1 MPRRAAS
8 PWPLL
13 ALLSFSVLIN
23 YLDRSN
29 LSAAA
34 PLLAKELSLPDS
46 QLGLLFSAFFW
57 TYALCQI
64 LAGWLVDRYSVV
76 SVYAAGFLLWSLAT
90 GAIGLSHAFGLLIL
104 FRLVLGAGES
114 VAFPAYSKILVRAF
128 REDQRG
134 LANSI
139 LDACTKIGPAAGIY
153 LAAWLMHGYG
163 WRSFFLM
170 TGFGALAWLP
180 FWLRYAP
187 ARLPASDPAPGGPS
201 GAGPGWRELLSSRT
215 VWATFLGLFCHNYNW
230 YLLLTWLPTILV
242 RERRFSM
249 LDMGAW
255 NGVLLAITAAA
266 TLASGWYSDRLAAR
280 AGNAALLRRSFLI
293 AGLLVTGL
301 AMPFTVASSP
311 WVSAISLVIAFTGI
325 GIYVSNCWAF
335 TQTLAGVAAGR
346 WTGMQNAFANLGG
359 VIAPAVTGILVEKT
373 GRFFPAM
380 MASACILLSGAAVY
394 AFFAKIPRGRGGN
407 AGAMQAGAA
416 PAGQP
421 SPP

>member
-46 QLGLLFSAFFW
+46 QLGLLFSSFFW

-64 LAGWLVDRYSVV
+64 LSGWLVDRFRVV
-76 SVYAAGFLLWSLAT
+76 SVYAAGFLLWSAAT
-90 GAIGLSHAFGLLIL
+90 GAIGLSHSFGLLIL

-153 LAAWLMHGYG
+153 LAAWLMNEYG
-163 WRSFFLM
+163 WRSFFLI

-187 ARLPASDPAPGGPS
+187 MQLPAQELAPGSPS
-201 GAGPGWRELLSSRT
+201 DGGPGWRELLSSRT
-215 VWATFLGLFCHNYNW
+215 VWATFAGLFCHNYNW
-230 YLLLTWLPTILV
+230 YLLLTWLPKILV

-255 NGVLLAITAAA
+255 NGVLLAVTALA
-266 TLASGWYSDRLAAR
+266 TLAAGWYSDRLAAR
-280 AGNAALLRRSFLI
+280 AGSAARLRRAFLI

-301 AMPFTVASSP
+301 AMPFTVAPSP
-311 WVSAISLVIAFTGI
+311 WVSAVSLVIAFAGI

-335 TQTLAGVAAGR
+335 TQTLAGPAAGR
-346 WTGMQNAFANLGG
+346 WTGMQNAFGNLGG
-359 VIAPAVTGILVEKT
+359 VIAPAFTGILAEKA

-380 MASACILLSGAAVY
+380 LASAAILL
-394 AFFAKIPRGRGGN
+394 
-407 AGAMQAGAA
+407 AGAA
-416 PAGQP
+416 AYAFLAKLPRRNDGG
-421 SPP
+421 SP

>member
-1 MPRRAAS
+1 MTRRAAS

-34 PLLAKELSLPDS
+34 PLLSKEFSLSDT

-64 LAGWLVDRYSVV
+64 LAGWLVDRFSVV
-76 SVYAAGFLLWSLAT
+76 HVYGAGFLVWSLAT
-90 GAIGLSHAFGLLIL
+90 GAIGLSHSFALLFL
-104 FRLVLGAGES
+104 FRLLLGAGES
-114 VAFPAYSKILVRAF
+114 VAFPAYSKIMIRAF

-134 LANSI
+134 MANSI
-139 LDACTKIGPAAGIY
+139 IDACTKLGPAAGIY
-153 LAAWLMHGYG
+153 LAAWLMNLYG
-163 WRSFFLM
+163 WRSFFLI
-170 TGFGALAWLP
+170 TGFGALLWLP
-180 FWLRYAP
+180 FWMRYAP
-187 ARLPASDPAPGGPS
+187 ARLAASDSAPDAPAD
-201 GAGPGWRELLSSRT
+201 AGPGWRELLASRT
-215 VWATFLGLFCHNYNW
+215 VWATFIGLFCHNYNW

-255 NGVLLAITAAA
+255 NGVLLAITALA
-266 TLASGWYSDRLAAR
+266 TLAAGWHSDRLAAR
-280 AGNAALLRRSFLI
+280 AENVARLRRAFLI
-293 AGLLVTGL
+293 AGLLITAV
-301 AMPFTVASSP
+301 AMPFTVAASP
-311 WVSAISLVIAFTGI
+311 WVSAISLICAFTGI

-335 TQTLAGVAAGR
+335 TQTLAGAAAGR

-359 VIAPAVTGILVEKT
+359 VIAPAVTGYLVENT

-380 MASACILLSGAAVY
+380 LASSAILFLGVAVY
-394 AFFAKIPRGRGGN
+394 AFLVRL
-407 AGAMQAGAA
+407 
-416 PAGQP
+416 P
-421 SPP
+421 SSENS

>member
-1 MPRRAAS
+1 MSRRAPS

-34 PLLAKELSLPDS
+34 PLLAKELNLRDF
-46 QLGLLFSAFFW
+46 QLGVLFSAFFW

-64 LAGWLVDRYSVV
+64 LAGWLVDRFSVV
-76 SVYAAGFLLWSLAT
+76 NVYAAGFLLWSLAT
-90 GAIGLSHAFGLLIL
+90 GAVGLSHTFSLLIL

-114 VAFPAYSKILVRAF
+114 VAFPAYSKIMIRAF

-153 LAAWLMHGYG
+153 LAAWLMNEYG
-163 WRSFFLM
+163 WRSFFLI
-170 TGFGALAWLP
+170 TGFGALLWLP
-180 FWLRYAP
+180 FWIRYAP
-187 ARLPASDPAPGGPS
+187 PRLEAPGPLA
-201 GAGPGWRELLSSRT
+201 GAPLDTGPGWRQLLSSRT
-215 VWATFLGLFCHNYNW
+215 VWATFFGLFCHNYNW

-242 RERRFSM
+242 RERRFTM

-255 NGVLLAITAAA
+255 NGALLAVTALA
-266 TLASGWYSDRLAAR
+266 TLLSGWYSDRLAAR
-280 AGNAALLRRSFLI
+280 SASVARLRRAFLI

-301 AMPFTVASSP
+301 AMPFTVAPSP
-311 WVSAISLVIAFTGI
+311 WISAVSLVAAFTGI

-335 TQTLAGVAAGR
+335 TQTLAGQAVGR

-359 VIAPAVTGILVEKT
+359 VIAPALTGFLVEKT
-373 GRFFPAM
+373 GAFFPAM
-380 MASACILLSGAAVY
+380 MASASVLLAGAAVY
-394 AFFAKIPRGRGGN
+394 GFLAKIPSPDGEPGS
-407 AGAMQAGAA
+407 
-416 PAGQP
+416 P
-421 SPP
+421 SL

>member
-1 MPRRAAS
+1 MSRRAAS

-34 PLLAKELSLPDS
+34 PLLARELSLPDS
-46 QLGLLFSAFFW
+46 RLGLLFSAFFW

-64 LAGWLVDRYSVV
+64 LAGWLVDRFSVIA
-76 SVYAAGFLLWSLAT
+76 VYAAGFLLWSLAT
-90 GAIGLSHAFGLLIL
+90 GAIGLSHTFGLLIL

-114 VAFPAYSKILVRAF
+114 VAFPAYSKIMIRAF

-153 LAAWLMHGYG
+153 LAAWLMNEYG
-163 WRSFFLM
+163 WRSFFLI
-170 TGFGALAWLP
+170 TGFGALIWLP
-180 FWLRYAP
+180 FWLKYAP
-187 ARLPASDPAPGGPS
+187 ARLSASDPAPGSPPD
-201 GAGPGWRELLSSRT
+201 AGPGWRELLSSRT
-215 VWATFLGLFCHNYNW
+215 VWATFIGLFCHNYNW

-242 RERRFSM
+242 RERRFTM

-255 NGVLLAITAAA
+255 NGVLLAITALA
-266 TLASGWYSDRLAAR
+266 TIASGWYSDRLAAR
-280 AGNAALLRRSFLI
+280 AESAARLRRAFLI

-301 AMPFTVASSP
+301 AMPFTVAASE
-311 WVSAISLVIAFTGI
+311 WVSAVSLVAAFTGI

-335 TQTLAGVAAGR
+335 TQTLAGPAAGR

-359 VIAPAVTGILVEKT
+359 VIAPALTGVLVEKT

-380 MASACILLSGAAVY
+380 MASAGILLIGAATY
-394 AFFAKIPRGRGGN
+394 ALFAKIPCRN
-407 AGAMQAGAA
+407 DVEN
-416 PAGQP
+416 P
-421 SPP
+421 

>member
-1 MPRRAAS
+1 MTRRAAS

-34 PLLAKELSLPDS
+34 PLVANELSLSDS

-57 TYALCQI
+57 TYAACQV

-76 SVYAAGFLLWSLAT
+76 RVYAAGFLLWSLAT
-90 GAIGLSHAFGLLIL
+90 GAIGLAHGFGLLVL
-104 FRLVLGAGES
+104 LRLALGAGES
-114 VAFPAYSKILVRAF
+114 VAFPAYSKIMIRAF

-134 LANSI
+134 MANSI

-153 LAAWLMHGYG
+153 LAAWLMSEYG
-163 WRSFFLM
+163 WRSFFVI
-170 TGFGALAWLP
+170 TGFGALVWLP

-187 ARLPASDPAPGGPS
+187 ARLAASGPAAESAADP
-201 GAGPGWRELLSSRT
+201 GPGWRELLSSRT
-215 VWATFLGLFCHNYNW
+215 VWATFVGLFCHNYNW

-242 RERRFSM
+242 RERKFS
-249 LDMGAW
+249 LLGMGAW
-255 NGVLLAITAAA
+255 NGALLAITAVA
-266 TLASGWYSDRLAAR
+266 TLAAGWYSDRLAAR
-280 AGNAALLRRSFLI
+280 SPNVARLRRSFLV
-293 AGLLVTGL
+293 AGLAATAL

-311 WVSAISLVIAFTGI
+311 WVSAVSLVCAFTGI

-335 TQTLAGVAAGR
+335 TQTLAGHAAGR

-359 VIAPAVTGILVEKT
+359 VIAPALTGFLVEST
-373 GRFFPAM
+373 GRFFAAVI
-380 MASACILLSGAAVY
+380 ASSAVLWAGAAVY
-394 AFFAKIPRGRGGN
+394 VLFV
-407 AGAMQAGAA
+407 QL
-416 PAGQP
+416 PARDQGK
-421 SPP
+421 